1 MVDITELEK
10 VLLDQIEKLNDDSI
24 MEEPEQA
31 KMLIDRSN
39 SISSLANSF
48 MSIQKTKL
56 DIVKELNK
64 NGGLY
69 ESYLGIK
76 DDTPK
81 ALPSNR

>member
-76 DDTPK
+76 DDAQK
-81 ALPSNR
+81 ALPCN

>member
-56 DIVKELNK
+56 DIVKELTK

-76 DDTPK
+76 EDAQK
-81 ALPSNR
+81 ALPSN

>member
-24 MEEPEQA
+24 MEQPEQA

-76 DDTPK
+76 DDTQK
-81 ALPSNR
+81 ALSSNR

>member
-24 MEEPEQA
+24 MEQPEQA

-76 DDTPK
+76 DDKK
-81 ALPSNR
+81 ALPSN

>member
-1 MVDITELEK
+1 
-10 VLLDQIEKLNDDSI
+10 
-24 MEEPEQA
+24 
-31 KMLIDRSN
+31 MLIDRSN

-76 DDTPK
+76 DDKK
-81 ALPSNR
+81 ALPSN

>member
-24 MEEPEQA
+24 MEQPEQA

-39 SISSLANSF
+39 SISNLANSF
-48 MSIQKTKL
+48 ISVQKTKL
-56 DIVKELNK
+56 DVVKELNK

-76 DDTPK
+76 DDTK